1 MNSSE
6 RSTLSVNRKERR
18 WVLWFGLIVMV
29 ITSLPYLAGYLR
41 QGDAWQFTGFVFGIE
56 DGNSYIG
63 KMLSG
68 AYGAW
73 LFRTPYTT
81 ALQNGVV
88 AFIPY
93 LLLGKLASGSGMHEQ
108 LLALFHI
115 FRIFGGILAILATYD
130 FLALFLVS
138 IKLRRLG
145 LALCVFAGGLGWIA
159 VLLGSKT
166 LPLEYYSP
174 ETFGFLSIFG
184 IPHLALAR
192 ATFLWA
198 LVIYLR
204 FVSKADPRWW
214 RQSLWLGLLWL
225 ATGIAQPITA
235 LVLGL
240 VIGLHCFATGLWQV
254 TFRRNDVYGLKR
266 WRAIVI
272 MVAVACILPA
282 PFLLYNAISF
292 SSDPFLRAWTLQ
304 NIIRSPE
311 PFQYLIAYGLVLPLA
326 IAGVLQ
332 LLRLDAWMGLFFAA
346 WVLALPML
354 AYAPFNLQRRLL
366 EGSWVALVTL
376 ALVAIE
382 GWRSRSSTGTS
393 LLSLKHIDR
402 ILWFFLLAFP
412 STLVLISG
420 ALLASWRPSIP
431 LFRQKSEIQA
441 FEYLKQSASPGD
453 VVLASF
459 DVSNALPAWAPLRV
473 VVGHGPES
481 VGLAELR
488 PIVGAFY
495 SSTTSDAER
504 IQFLKEQ
511 QVRFVYCGPLE
522 RKLGD
527 WDPGKAPYLEKV
539 YEAGGIQIY
548 QSCPRLRR
556 VNFIL

>member
-1 MNSSE
+1 VNASE
-6 RSTLSVNRKERR
+6 RSTLGGNRNERR
-18 WVLWFGLIVMV
+18 WVLWFGLVV
-29 ITSLPYLAGYLR
+29 LGITSLPYLAGYLR

-81 ALQNGVV
+81 ALQKGVV

-115 FRIFGGILAILATYD
+115 FRIFGGMLAIFATYD
-130 FLALFLVS
+130 FLALFLMS
-138 IKLRRLG
+138 IHLRRLG
-145 LALCVFAGGLGWIA
+145 LALCVCAGGVGWIA

-166 LPLEYYSP
+166 LPLEFYSP
-174 ETFGFLSIFG
+174 ETFGFMSILG

-225 ATGIAQPITA
+225 ATAIAQPITA
-235 LVLGL
+235 LVLGI
-240 VIGLHCFATGLWQV
+240 VIGLHCFATGIWQV
-254 TFRRNDVYGLKR
+254 AFRRSDPVSLKR
-266 WRAIVI
+266 WRGIVG
-272 MVAVACILPA
+272 MVAVSFILPA
-282 PFLLYNAISF
+282 PFLLYNAVSF

-311 PFQYLIAYGLVLPLA
+311 PLQYLIAYGLVLPLA
-326 IAGVLQ
+326 IAGVVQ
-332 LLRLDAWMGLFFAA
+332 LLRLDTWRGLFFAA

-366 EGSWVALVTL
+366 EGMWVALVTL
-376 ALVAIE
+376 ALFAIE
-382 GWRSRSSTGTS
+382 GWRSRSSNKTS
-393 LLSLKHIDR
+393 QLSLKHIDR
-402 ILWFFLLAFP
+402 MLWFLLLAFP
-412 STLVLISG
+412 STLILISG
-420 ALLASWRPSIP
+420 ALLASWRPSLP
-431 LFRQKSEIQA
+431 LFRQTSEIEA
-441 FEYLKQSASPGD
+441 FEYLKHSASPGD
-453 VVLASF
+453 VVLASY

-473 VVGHGPES
+473 VAGHGPES

-488 PIVGAFY
+488 PIVDAFY
-495 SSTTSDAER
+495 SSTTPDAVR
-504 IQFLKEQ
+504 NQFLKEQ
-511 QVRFVYCGPLE
+511 QVRFVFWGPLE

-527 WDPGKAPYLEKV
+527 WDAGKAPYLEKV
-539 YEAGGIQIY
+539 YEAGGVQIY
-548 QSCPRLRR
+548 QVVPD
-556 VNFIL
+556 

>member
-1 MNSSE
+1 M
-6 RSTLSVNRKERR
+6 
-18 WVLWFGLIVMV
+18 VL
-29 ITSLPYLAGYLR
+29 TSLPYLAGYLR

-93 LLLGKLASGSGMHEQ
+93 LLLGKLASGSGIHEQ
-108 LLALFHI
+108 LLALYHI

-138 IKLRRLG
+138 INLRRLG
-145 LALCVFAGGLGWIA
+145 LAVCVFGGGLGWIA

-166 LPLEYYSP
+166 LPLEFYSP

-214 RQSLWLGLLWL
+214 RQSLCLGLLWL
-225 ATGIAQPITA
+225 ATAIAQPITA
-235 LVLGL
+235 LVLGI

-254 TFRRNDVYGLKR
+254 TFRREDKDNLRR
-266 WRAIVI
+266 WRGIVC
-272 MVAVACILPA
+272 MVAVSFILPA

-311 PFQYLIAYGLVLPLA
+311 PLQYLIAYGLVLPLA
-326 IAGVLQ
+326 IAGILQ
-332 LLRLDAWMGLFFAA
+332 LLQLDAWMGLFFAA

-354 AYAPFNLQRRLL
+354 AYAPVNLQRRLL
-366 EGSWVALVTL
+366 EGMWVALVTV

-382 GWRSRSSTGTS
+382 GWRSRRSTGYS
-393 LLSLKHIDR
+393 PLSFKR
-402 ILWFFLLAFP
+402 IERIVWIFVLAFP

-420 ALLASWRPSIP
+420 AMLASWHPSIP
-431 LFRQKSEIQA
+431 LFRQMSEIEA

-459 DVSNALPAWAPLRV
+459 DTSNALPAWAPLRV
-473 VVGHGPES
+473 VTGHGPES
-481 VGLAELR
+481 VGLVELR
-488 PIVGAFY
+488 PIVDAFY
-495 SSTTSDAER
+495 SFATHDAER
-504 IQFLKEQ
+504 KQFLKEQ
-511 QVRFVYCGPLE
+511 QVRFVFFGPLE
-522 RKLGD
+522 RKLGA
-527 WDPGKAPYLEKV
+527 WDPGKALYLEKV

-548 QSCPRLRR
+548 EVDPDLD
-556 VNFIL
+556 V